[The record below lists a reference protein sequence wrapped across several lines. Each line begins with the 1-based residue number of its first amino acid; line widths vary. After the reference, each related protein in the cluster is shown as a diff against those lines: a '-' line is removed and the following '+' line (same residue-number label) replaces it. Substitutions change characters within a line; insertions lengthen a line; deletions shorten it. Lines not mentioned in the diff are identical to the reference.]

1 MQGKNL
7 TFEII
12 PFSAELAGDFK
23 RVNEQWIEELFELEP
38 EDKKLLDAPQ
48 ELIIDK
54 EGEILFAIDSQ
65 VEVIGAC
72 ALLKK
77 SDKVY
82 ELTKMGVLKKARGL
96 KAGEQLLVHILKL
109 AKQMEIQTLYLL
121 TNKKCEAAIHLY
133 LKFGFR
139 HDEEIMRQYG
149 SLYQR
154 CNVAMRYFPQH
165 R

>member
-1 MQGKNL
+1 MNKINL
-7 TFEII
+7 AVEII
-12 PFSAELAGDFK
+12 PFSPELAGDFK
-23 RVNEQWIEELFELEP
+23 RVNEEWIEELFEMEQA
-38 EDKKLLDAPQ
+38 DKDILDSPQ

-54 EGEILFAIDSQ
+54 EGKILFARDSKLG
-65 VEVIGAC
+65 VIGAC

-77 SDKVY
+77 SDNVY

-96 KAGEQLLVHILKL
+96 KAGEQLLKHTLKL

-139 HDEEIMRQYG
+139 HDELIMEQYG
-149 SLYQR
+149 SLYER
-154 CNVAMRYFPQH
+154 CNVAMRYVP
-165 R
+165 